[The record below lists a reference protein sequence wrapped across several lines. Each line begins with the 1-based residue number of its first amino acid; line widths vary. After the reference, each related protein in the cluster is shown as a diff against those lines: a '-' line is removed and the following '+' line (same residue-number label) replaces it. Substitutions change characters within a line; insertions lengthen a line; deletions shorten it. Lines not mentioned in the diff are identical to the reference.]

1 MARRE
6 SKYTPEELRQRRA
19 QASWEYRQRNQAA
32 TNDKAR
38 LRMRA
43 CGYSCDFWHAPAD
56 LYSQET
62 GKATPCTQRG
72 AVGILDEAS
81 GGAGSGKKKW
91 RTKQRKGAS
100 TSSLTPLSRAPHNI
114 PKYDDPRET
123 WGRHA
128 FLIDTAAPTSYSRAS
143 PPLIDVRPPTAHTR
157 TSPPLDLQYDS
168 ESDTESEHS
177 EGGWEADN
185 ESGKYGENYGG
196 TVYIIGKQ
204 TVYYD

>member
-43 CGYSCDFWHAPAD
+43 KREKLLRAPSAVQLEYSVRAEKYRRD
-56 LYSQET
+56 YTERSV
-62 GKATPCTQRG
+62 R
-72 AVGILDEAS
+72 
-81 GGAGSGKKKW
+81 GAGSGKKKW